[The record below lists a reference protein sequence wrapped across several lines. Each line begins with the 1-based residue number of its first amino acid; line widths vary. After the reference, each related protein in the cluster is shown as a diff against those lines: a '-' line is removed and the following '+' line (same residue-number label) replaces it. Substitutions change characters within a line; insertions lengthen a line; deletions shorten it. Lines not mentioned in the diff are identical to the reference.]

1 MVGNDDVAKD
11 AGVGDGVG
19 VKSFFSWSIGL
30 SEGFL
35 LW

>member
-11 AGVGDGVG
+11 VGDL
-19 VKSFFSWSIGL
+19 SFFSWSIGL
-30 SEGFL
+30 SEWFL

>member
-11 AGVGDGVG
+11 VGVG
-19 VKSFFSWSIGL
+19 VLSLFSWSIGL
-30 SEGFL
+30 SEWFL